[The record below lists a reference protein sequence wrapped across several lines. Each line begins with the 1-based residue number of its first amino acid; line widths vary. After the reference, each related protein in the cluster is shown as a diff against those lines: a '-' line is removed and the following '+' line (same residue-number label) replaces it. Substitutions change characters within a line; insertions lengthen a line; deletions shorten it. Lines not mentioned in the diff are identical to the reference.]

1 MTRVRKLLIGAGAAV
16 VVLIAALAIVLSTVD
31 LQQYVALVEAKAK
44 EATGREL
51 KLKGKIGFT
60 LSLLPTVAA
69 EDVSFQNAAWGSRPL
84 LASAGRV
91 EVQLALLPLLGGDVV
106 IRRVR
111 LDEADV
117 LLEVNAKGEKNWVF
131 TPAKPSSGKTPDAK
145 DGGGGVEVRR
155 IEIRNGLLTYRQA
168 KPRLEHK
175 AKIERLELDAARGF
189 DALAF
194 DGRFALNDVPL
205 VLEGRIDNLR
215 QAGTPGATGAVAL
228 AADVGGNLL
237 EVEGRVP
244 LAGGTPVG
252 LEARF
257 DATVKDTATL
267 RKMLQQPVPALPP
280 SKLKGRAS
288 MAKQALV
295 VEDFAAEIGK
305 SRANGTLRLELE
317 GARRAFSA
325 KLDAPLIDLEELYAV
340 RKALGSDTNSGAK
353 RDGRVFSSDPFPLA
367 ALKAL
372 DGDAQLRIEKLRL
385 ADGNMIDDVRARA
398 RFKQGRIDSDELKL
412 RLQGRELKIDVN
424 ADATSGKSLAVN
436 ATLAGSQV
444 PLAALTGL
452 VGLAPPP
459 EGAPTDVAVKFSG
472 RGSSLRGLMAS
483 ANGDVRVVV
492 GPGRLRNRALDAG
505 ADVTELLNA
514 LNPARSQDPYT
525 EMKCAVLRFPVRNG
539 IATISNGIAL
549 ETSKV
554 RLLGGGTVNLR
565 NETLELGFRPAAA
578 RGLGVGAGN
587 LARFAKVEGTLA
599 NPRVGLDM
607 AGAASTAAVAG
618 AAIAT
623 GGLTLLAGGLL
634 IDSVPDNPCQVALS
648 GVAPKEKSTVDR
660 VLDPIKKLFGN

>member
-1 MTRVRKLLIGAGAAV
+1 MTRLRKLLIGAGAV
-16 VVLIAALAIVLSTVD
+16 IVVLIAALAIVLSTVD
-31 LQQYVALVEAKAK
+31 LQQYVALVEAKTK

-69 EDVSFQNAAWGSRPL
+69 DDVSLQNAAWGSRPL

-111 LDEADV
+111 LDDADV

-131 TPAKPSSGKTPDAK
+131 AADKPSSRDRPEAK
-145 DGGGGVEVRR
+145 DGGGVEVRR

-194 DGRFALNDVPL
+194 DGRLALNDVPL
-205 VLEGRIDNLR
+205 ALEGRIDNLR
-215 QAGTPGATGAVAL
+215 QLGRPGATGAVAL
-228 AADVGGNLL
+228 EADVGGNLL

-252 LEARF
+252 LDARF
-257 DATVKDTATL
+257 DATVKDAATL
-267 RKMLQQPVPALPP
+267 RKMLRQPVPALPP

-340 RKALGSDTNSGAK
+340 RKALGRDTNSGAK

-565 NETLELGFRPAAA
+565 NETLELGFRPEAA